1 MIKIKIFLASSEE
14 LKDERLEIADLISH
28 MNLALEHE
36 NIRIYLVKWEYLDA
50 TMSPIHKQEEYN
62 KTLEQCDLCLV
73 LFATRFG
80 KYTESE
86 LKTAYDKL
94 CKREGTTQKLFVFF
108 RDDNRDTDELIE
120 FKKTFNTDY
129 PFVPEI
135 HFYSI
140 SSLKKE
146 VLEIWHKFQKMEL
159 DNKYPVTYQANDAY
173 LNGERINRLENTNL
187 IYNE

>member
-62 KTLEQCDLCLV
+62 KTLEQCNLCIV

-94 CKREGTTQKLFVFF
+94 CKGEGETQKLMVLF
-108 RDDNRDTDELIE
+108 RDDKKDTNELIE
-120 FKKTFNTDY
+120 FKKTFNQIY
-129 PFVPEI
+129 PGIPSV
-135 HFYSI
+135 HFDTE
-140 SSLKKE
+140 SLKKHFLE
-146 VLEIWHKFQKMEL
+146 VWNRYQEREL
-159 DNKYPVTYQANDAY
+159 DNKYPIIFKGNHAF
-173 LNGERINRLENTNL
+173 LMGERL
-187 IYNE
+187 I